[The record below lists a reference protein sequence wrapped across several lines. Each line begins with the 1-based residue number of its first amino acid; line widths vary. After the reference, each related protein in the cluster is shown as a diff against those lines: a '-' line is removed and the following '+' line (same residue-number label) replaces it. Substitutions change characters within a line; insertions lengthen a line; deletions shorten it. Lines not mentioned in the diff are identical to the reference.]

1 MRQETSRN
9 RIVPQKPPDAAV
21 IGRPGRSYNPPMTTE
36 PSLADSVP
44 AANRWTVSDADHAA
58 RRAGPV
64 WGTLDDWRV
73 VEIDGPDALSFFHGQ
88 STADIAA
95 MTGASWQLGG
105 LCTAK
110 GRLLAIYQAWRTD
123 SGLALLM
130 PAELAAG
137 FARRLG
143 MFVLRAKATVRDAG
157 ERWQARFVLG
167 SGAAAVLAEE
177 GLPAPAAPWQC
188 GPVSGYA
195 EARIARLPGGA
206 QCAERFLVVERA
218 GQPVA
223 AMDAIARRV
232 PRVGAGLWHWSQIDA
247 AVPDIFAATQ
257 ERFVPQAVNL
267 EVLGG
272 VSFRKGCYPG
282 QEVVARSQYLGK
294 LRRRLALVHAPAIGP
309 TLDVFHDDEA
319 GPKADPVGYL
329 VQAASVAGPDGVG
342 GWDAL
347 IECPTQVTETGVLRL
362 GAPDAPPAAL
372 RPLPY
377 PIFDPTA

>member
-1 MRQETSRN
+1 
-9 RIVPQKPPDAAV
+9 
-21 IGRPGRSYNPPMTTE
+21 MTTA
-36 PSLADSVP
+36 PSFPDPIP
-44 AANRWTVSDADHAA
+44 AANRWHVSVADHAA

-73 VEIDGPDALSFFHGQ
+73 VEIDGVDAQTFFHGQ

-95 MTGASWQLGG
+95 MTGTSWQLGG
-105 LCTAK
+105 YCSAK

-123 SGLALLM
+123 TGLALLM
-130 PAELAAG
+130 PADVATV

-143 MFVLRAKATVRDAG
+143 MFVLRAKATVQDAG
-157 ERWQARFVLG
+157 ERWRARFVLG
-167 SGAAAVLAEE
+167 PGAAAALIQE
-177 GLPAPAAPWQC
+177 GLSVPTAPWQC
-188 GPVSGYA
+188 GPVSGYG

-206 QCAERFLVVERA
+206 QCAERILVVERA
-218 GQPVA
+218 ERPVA
-223 AMDAIARRV
+223 TMDAIGRRFA
-232 PRVGAGLWHWSQIDA
+232 RVGAGLWHWSQIDA

-294 LRRRLALVHAPAIGP
+294 LRRRLALVRAAAIGP
-309 TLDVFHDDEA
+309 ELDVFHD
-319 GPKADPVGYL
+319 GKAEPVGYL
-329 VQAASVAGPDGVG
+329 VQAASVAGPDGSE

-347 IECPTQVTETGVLRL
+347 IECPTQVTETGVLRI
-362 GAPDAPPAAL
+362 GAPDAPPAEL

>member
-1 MRQETSRN
+1 
-9 RIVPQKPPDAAV
+9 
-21 IGRPGRSYNPPMTTE
+21 MTTA
-36 PSLADSVP
+36 PSIADSVP
-44 AANRWTVSDADHAA
+44 AANRWEVSAADHAA
-58 RRAGPV
+58 RHAGPV

-73 VEIDGPDALSFFHGQ
+73 VEIDGPDALTFFHGQ

-95 MTGASWQLGG
+95 MTGTSWQLGG
-105 LCTAK
+105 YCTAK
-110 GRLLAIYQAWRTD
+110 GRLLAIYHAWRTD
-123 SGLALLM
+123 TGLALLM
-130 PAELAAG
+130 PAEVAAG
-137 FARRLG
+137 LARRLG

-167 SGAAAVLAEE
+167 PGAAAALAGE
-177 GLPAPAAPWQC
+177 GLSAPVAPWQC

-206 QCAERFLVVERA
+206 ECAERFLVVERA

-223 AMDAIARRV
+223 AMDAIARRL
-232 PRVGAGLWHWSQIDA
+232 PRAGGGLWHWSQIDA
-247 AVPDIFAATQ
+247 AVPDVFAATQ
-257 ERFVPQAVNL
+257 EHFVPQAVNL

-294 LRRRLALVHAPAIGP
+294 LRRRLALVRAPAIGP
-309 TLDVFHDDEA
+309 GLDVFHD
-319 GPKADPVGYL
+319 GKAEPVGYL
-329 VQAASVAGPDGVG
+329 VQAASVAGPDAPA

-347 IECPTQVTETGVLRL
+347 IECPTQVTETGVLRV
-362 GAPDAPPAAL
+362 GAPDAPAAEL